1 MAALS
6 EAVADQRA
14 KKVTSGKGNSYVP
27 LIRGE
32 PKSFEESELPI
43 IKRHPTLKIP
53 ITYDHVNP
61 EWLVS
66 THGQK
71 FNHRTYIADARNN
84 DGPGVIA
91 AEGAVHDA
99 DGEDGE

>member
-53 ITYDHVNP
+53 ITYDHVDP
-61 EWLVS
+61 QWLAS
-66 THGQK
+66 AHGQK
-71 FNHRTYIADARNN
+71 FNDRAYIADSPKN
-84 DGPGVIA
+84 DGPGGIVA
-91 AEGAVHDA
+91 GGGVHDA
-99 DGEDGE
+99 DGEVGE

>member
-14 KKVTSGKGNSYVP
+14 KKSTSGKGNTYTP

-32 PKSFEESELPI
+32 PKSFEESELPV

-61 EWLVS
+61 EWLAS

-71 FNHRTYIADARNN
+71 FNNRAYIADARNN

-91 AEGAVHDA
+91 TGGAVHDA
-99 DGEDGE
+99 DGEDEE